1 MTKTLPLVLL
11 AILAGIPA
19 AWAEREPHRVP
30 RVDAA
35 VRLDGVLDD
44 ELWGEA
50 LVLEPS
56 YETSPGE
63 NVPAPVRTEA
73 FLAYDDDHL
82 YVAFRAYD
90 PEPRRIVANLTDR
103 DKIDSDDRV
112 MVKLDTF
119 NDQRRFYVFAAN
131 PLGVQADF
139 IESQTGGG
147 GGWDGI
153 WKSAGRVTEGGYE
166 VEMAI
171 PFHCLGFQ
179 RREGDQVWGVDLSRS
194 YPRDVNHQ
202 ISLFPVD
209 RDNTCVMCQAEKL
222 IGFDGATP
230 GRNLEVDPTFS
241 SVATERREGDGF
253 TGADPSSD
261 LGLTL
266 RWGFTPNMTVSAT
279 LHPDF
284 SQVEADAAQLEV
296 NQRFALYYPEKRPFF
311 LEGADF
317 FTTRISAIHTRAL
330 ADPAWGVKLSGK
342 EGPHSLG
349 VFVVEDEVTNL
360 IFPGP
365 QSSSRGFL
373 DQSNTS
379 SAVRYRRDLG
389 KRDSTVGAVLTHRES
404 GGYRSSLA
412 GFDADW
418 RITKED
424 RFRVQ
429 VLGSETQ
436 YPPEVAAAYGQD
448 DGHVDGSAFELFY
461 NHSSR
466 DYTWIALLSGF
477 EPGFRADLGFVPQT
491 GYRQTYLIG
500 QRTFY
505 GDAERWFTKIRLRGN
520 YLYREGYGDGPAL
533 QDEAFVSLAYEG
545 PLRSETGFTYVV
557 DGEMNFREPPA
568 GSGYF
573 PVKTTD
579 LVDSWLSFWPASSL
593 HLSLYFTRGGDI
605 DVEHVRPAV
614 FTYFEADASFQPSR
628 RLSFTA
634 KHTLYDLDVDPWT
647 VKILPSG
654 PVDMD
659 GGRLLSGKISELR
672 TVFQFS
678 RRSFLRAILQHVD
691 YRYNP
696 ELYAFPVEERFRHL
710 FTQLLFSYKFNPQ
723 TVIFAGY
730 SDNRLGDPSGTLQ
743 QTDRTFFLK
752 LGYAWV
758 L

>member
-1 MTKTLPLVLL
+1 MLLPLLAVL
-11 AILAGIPA
+11 AQDPAQAPPPTVTIP
-19 AWAEREPHRVP
+19 RI
-30 RVDAA
+30 DAA
-35 VRLDGVLDD
+35 VTIDGVLDEPVWAQAARLD
-44 ELWGEA
+44 GFHQYRPVDGRMAEQETIV
-50 LVLEPS
+50 LVWYS
-56 YETSPGE
+56 ATAIHFGIIANDTDPGSI
-63 NVPAPVRTEA
+63 
-73 FLAYDDDHL
+73 
-82 YVAFRAYD
+82 RATF
-90 PEPRRIVANLTDR
+90 TDR

-119 NDQRRFYVFAAN
+119 DDQRRFYVFAVN

-153 WKSAGRVTEGGYE
+153 WKSAGRITEGGYV

-171 PFHCLGFQ
+171 PFNCLGFQ
-179 RREGDQVWGVDLSRS
+179 RREGDQVWGVDLSRN
-194 YPRDVNHQ
+194 YPRDVLHR

-222 IGFDGATP
+222 IGFDGAAP

-241 SVATERREGDGF
+241 SVATERREGGDF
-253 TGADPSSD
+253 TGADPTSD

-279 LHPDF
+279 LNPDF
-284 SQVEADAAQLEV
+284 SQVEADAVQLEV
-296 NQRFALYYPEKRPFF
+296 NQRFALFFPEKRPFF

-317 FTTRISAIHTRAL
+317 FTTRLSAIHTRAL

-349 VFVVEDEVTNL
+349 VFVVEDEITNL
-360 IFPGP
+360 TFPGP
-365 QSSSRGFL
+365 QSSGRGFL
-373 DQSNTS
+373 DQPNTA
-379 SAVRYRRDLG
+379 SALRYRRDLG
-389 KRDSTVGAVLTHRES
+389 KRDSTVGAVVTHRE
-404 GGYRSSLA
+404 GDRYSSSVA
-412 GFDADW
+412 GVDADW

-429 VLGSETQ
+429 ILGSETQ
-436 YPPEVAAAYGQD
+436 YPPELAAAHGQD
-448 DGHVDGSAFELFY
+448 ADRFEGSAFELFY
-461 NHSSR
+461 GHSAR
-466 DYTWIALLSGF
+466 DYTFLAIYSGF
-477 EPGFRADLGFVPQT
+477 EPGFRADLGFIPQT

-500 QRTFY
+500 QRTLY
-505 GDAERWFTKIRLRGN
+505 GDAESWFTKIRLRGN
-520 YLYREGYGDGPAL
+520 YIYREGYSEGPPL
-533 QDEAFVSLAYEG
+533 QDEAFVTLTYEG
-545 PLRSETGFTYVV
+545 PLRSEGGFSYVV
-557 DGEMNFREPPA
+557 DGEMSFQGPPEP
-568 GSGYF
+568 SGEPEIF
-573 PVKTTD
+573 LVKTTS
-579 LVDSWLSFWPASSL
+579 LIDSWWTFWPASSL
-593 HLSLYFTRGGDI
+593 NLSFYFAKGRDL
-605 DVEHVRPAV
+605 DVEHLRPAE
-614 FTYFEADASFQPSR
+614 FTYFEVDASYQPGR
-628 RLSFTA
+628 RLTFTA

-654 PVDMD
+654 PIDMD
-659 GGRLLSGKISELR
+659 GGRLLTGEVSELR

-678 RRSFLRAILQHVD
+678 RRSFLRAVLQHVD
-691 YRYNP
+691 YRYNQ

-710 FTQLLFSYKFNPQ
+710 FTQLLFSYKINPQ

-730 SDNRLGDPSGTLQ
+730 SDNHLADPSGALH